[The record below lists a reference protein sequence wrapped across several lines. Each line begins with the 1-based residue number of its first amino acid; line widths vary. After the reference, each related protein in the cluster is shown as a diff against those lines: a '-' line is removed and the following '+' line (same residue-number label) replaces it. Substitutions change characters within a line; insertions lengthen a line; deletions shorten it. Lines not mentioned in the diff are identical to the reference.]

1 MSAGTVTRRELLG
14 AAGVAPLV
22 LGAGSTAATDVGVAT
37 PELDLS
43 TPAAQ
48 LRAFLKLNVSLVA
61 ETVYYLY
68 EGTLDAV
75 LPGRGV
81 VPLVASTSVVRRQV
95 EPQPDGHLVSI
106 WEATVYHRPGVQEPL
121 DSFVSPLNGRTVR
134 PFHQREGRSQI
145 LWTETGPLIVRDGQR
160 IALSRSGAPFRFAWE
175 RGGGRVW
182 LSRESSGSYGKHS
195 LDPAVWPLEYS
206 GPELLYSEKT
216 TNNGLA
222 SELGDPSVTN
232 ASSTYSLN
240 QVMLWWPWLLMG
252 QEPGFLVWNTHGVK
266 LPSVASIP
274 AGSRRLVETIHP
286 TIFGAGAPWEGHVS
300 LWTEYPK
307 QRRPERG

>member
-1 MSAGTVTRRELLG
+1 MSAGPLSRRELL
-14 AAGVAPLV
+14 AAASVASLALGSASAAIDGGVA
-22 LGAGSTAATDVGVAT
+22 A

-68 EGTLDAV
+68 EGTLEAA
-75 LPGRGV
+75 LPGRGM
-81 VPLVASTSVVRRQV
+81 VPLMASTSIVRRQV
-95 EPQPDGHLVSI
+95 EPQRDGHLVSI
-106 WEATVYHRPGVQEPL
+106 WEATVYHRAGLQEPL
-121 DSFVSPLNGRTVR
+121 ESFVSPLNGRTVR

-145 LWTETGPLIVRDGQR
+145 LWTETGPMIVRGGER
-160 IALSRSGAPFRFAWE
+160 LALNRSGAPFSFAWE

-182 LSRESSGSYGKHS
+182 ISRQSSGSYGKHS

-216 TNNGLA
+216 TNSGLA
-222 SELGDPSVTN
+222 SELADARVMN

-240 QVMLWWPWLLMG
+240 QIMLWWPWLLMG
-252 QEPGFLVWNTHGVK
+252 QTPGFLIWNTQGVK
-266 LPSVASIP
+266 FSGPASIP
-274 AGSRRLVETIHP
+274 MDSRRLVESIHP
-286 TIFGAGAPWEGHVS
+286 TIFAPGAPWEGQVS

-307 QRRPERG
+307 QRRPERV